1 MSGFVFGYGSLL
13 EHPTAAGHR
22 PVACELA
29 GYRRTWNVA
38 MENAR
43 TIPGYKYYLDGV
55 NGERP
60 DCFVTF
66 LNIIREPGHVV
77 NGVVFEVTPE
87 WLSRLDHRERNYE
100 RIEVSGEISVPV
112 DGRVWAYT
120 GRGAA
125 VARFETGLR
134 RSRAV
139 ISRQYHDGVLADF
152 ERIGPE
158 ARQRF
163 ISLTDPAPCPIVDL
177 RRIDVPEEG
186 PAQRR

>member
-13 EHPTAAGHR
+13 EQWTAAGPL
-22 PVACELA
+22 PVVCELA
-29 GYRRTWNVA
+29 NHRRTWNVA

-43 TIPGYKYYLDGV
+43 TIPGYKYYVDAVTGD
-55 NGERP
+55 RP

-66 LNIIREPGHVV
+66 LNIVRDPGHTV
-77 NGVVFEVTPE
+77 NGVVFEVSGET
-87 WLSRLDHRERNYE
+87 LSQLDRRERNYE
-100 RIEVSGEISVPV
+100 RIDVSDDVSVPV

-120 GRGAA
+120 GTGPA
-125 VARFETGLR
+125 VARFELGR
-134 RSRAV
+134 RESRAV
-139 ISRQYHDGVLADF
+139 VSRQYHDRVLEDF

-177 RRIDVPEEG
+177 RRIDVPEQAA
-186 PAQRR
+186 AQRR